1 MENKIITKK
10 QKNGIKIIQ
19 QLLNEM
25 HKDIKELMEFE
36 RIETSAEKIKDKS
49 IRIAKI
55 AIALQESLD
64 IKNGG
69 EVAKNLEHLYK
80 HVRFAVA
87 RVMDD
92 NDFTYLNSAEK
103 VTSEINKGWEKN
115 FNSCCLTFLLI
126 FFYIQK

>member
-1 MENKIITKK
+1 MLKKLKINQLEL
-10 QKNGIKIIQ
+10 QK
-19 QLLNEM
+19 L
-25 HKDIKELMEFE
+25 
-36 RIETSAEKIKDKS
+36 
-49 IRIAKI
+49 

-103 VTSEINKGWEKN
+103 VTSEINKGWEKI
-115 FNSCCLTFLLI
+115 STAAA
-126 FFYIQK
+126 

>member
-25 HKDIKELMEFE
+25 HKDIKELMELKE
-36 RIETSAEKIKDKS
+36 LKLVLKKLKMNQLELQ
-49 IRIAKI
+49 I
-55 AIALQESLD
+55 AIALQEFD

-80 HVRFAVA
+80 HG
-87 RVMDD
+87 
-92 NDFTYLNSAEK
+92 
-103 VTSEINKGWEKN
+103 I
-115 FNSCCLTFLLI
+115 CCG
-126 FFYIQK
+126 